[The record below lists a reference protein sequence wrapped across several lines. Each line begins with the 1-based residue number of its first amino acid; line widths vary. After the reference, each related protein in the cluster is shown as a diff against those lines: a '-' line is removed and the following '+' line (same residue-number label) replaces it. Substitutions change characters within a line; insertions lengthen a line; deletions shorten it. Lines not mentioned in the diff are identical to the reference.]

1 LIYRYYKLYKRSI
14 KKEVI
19 SSPSQDRFIIPEDKA
34 LPEIDFDLKPKYKRR
49 ARRIKSSEMREKK
62 FLVVSKEEIIRWAQ
76 RYDEDHTWW
85 VLTEKE
91 IGDKIRQDNEFG
103 MKTLREIVH
112 WKFLTLP
119 GREKRIN
126 NLLDEHTDEQVHR
139 ISRRALSQREDA
151 LRIEEL
157 CELKGIGVALAST
170 VLSFYNPQSYCV
182 YDIHVMREMY
192 GQEPRYMFTGYN
204 HYLQLLK
211 DIRKMS
217 KSYNISVR
225 EIEKALFKKNLDEN

>member
-1 LIYRYYKLYKRSI
+1 LIYRYFKSYKQPI

-19 SSPSQDRFIIPEDKA
+19 SSPLQDRLIPEDKTIS
-34 LPEIDFDLKPKYKRR
+34 EIDLDLKPKYRQ
-49 ARRIKSSEMREKK
+49 ARRNSEVREKK
-62 FLVVSKEEIIRWAQ
+62 FLVLSKEEIIRWAQ

-91 IGDKIRQDNEFG
+91 IGDQIRLDNEFG

-119 GREKRIN
+119 GREKRVN

-139 ISRRALSQREDA
+139 ISRGALSQRGDA
-151 LRIEEL
+151 SRIEEL

-170 VLSFYNPQSYCV
+170 VLTFYDPQRYCV
-182 YDIHVMREMY
+182 YDIHVVREMY
-192 GQEPRYMFTGYN
+192 DQEPRYMFTGYD

-217 KSYNISVR
+217 KNYNISVR
-225 EIEKALFKKNLDEN
+225 TIEKALFKKNLDESK